1 LVVGDVVGHGL
12 RASATMGRLRTAV
25 RTLADVDLPPE
36 ELLVHLDDLIAHLG
50 PEDGIVTDS
59 ELDVV
64 TDFIATC
71 LYVVY
76 DPVSRRCTAA
86 TAGHPPPAVVTP
98 DGTAD
103 FIDLPVGPPLGVGGL
118 PFEAVE
124 WEVPRGSLLAL
135 YTDGLLDVP
144 EHDLAK
150 GMALLRRRLER
161 PARSLEAQC
170 DDLIQTLLP
179 SQPSDDVA
187 LLLARTCA
195 LDEGRVASWDLAP
208 DPAAVAGA
216 RDEVSRRLAEWGLH
230 EVSYTAELVVSELVT
245 NAIRYGGPPI
255 QLRLIRDNVLICE
268 VSDGSSTA
276 PHMRRARIFDEGGR
290 GLMLVAQFAERWGT
304 RQLPGG
310 KSIWAEIGVQG
321 QAG

>member
-1 LVVGDVVGHGL
+1 
-12 RASATMGRLRTAV
+12 
-25 RTLADVDLPPE
+25 
-36 ELLVHLDDLIAHLG
+36 
-50 PEDGIVTDS
+50 
-59 ELDVV
+59 
-64 TDFIATC
+64 
-71 LYVVY
+71 
-76 DPVSRRCTAA
+76 
-86 TAGHPPPAVVTP
+86 VVTP

-135 YTDGLLDVP
+135 YTDGLLDVS
-144 EHDLAK
+144 EHDLDE

-161 PARSLEAQC
+161 PARSLEALC

-187 LLLARTCA
+187 LLVARTCA
-195 LDEGRVASWDLAP
+195 LDENRVASWDVAP

-255 QLRLIRDNVLICE
+255 QLRLIRDTVLICE